1 MKIAALDMKMDAKIG
16 SVDMKVESFRSA
28 FCQIGAQ
35 GFLLLVFQL
44 SLIPE
49 VAEID
54 AGGDRY

>member
-1 MKIAALDMKMDAKIG
+1 MDRRIIP
-16 SVDMKVESFRSA
+16 SSSLCSISISA